1 MATAIVYIFE
11 IVYLFINYCI
21 LALAQLNFFLFA
33 NTATETVIIIV
44 TAKNS

>member
-33 NTATETVIIIV
+33 ITATETIIIFV